1 MQSAIT
7 PVDIGSVVLLTDPHR
22 QGIPVAV
29 DIAPDPHIILVYEG
43 QDRFKPPT
51 KTDIHTYIQT
61 YTHYKKGEIRE
72 KATSSV
78 LLNKHSLTSARNCQ
92 YILLGWFYS
101 RLHLQ

>member
-51 KTDIHTYIQT
+51 KTDIHTYRHKLT
-61 YTHYKKGEIRE
+61 TKKERYV
-72 KATSSV
+72 KKQRAVS
-78 LLNKHSLTSARNCQ
+78 
-92 YILLGWFYS
+92 YS
-101 RLHLQ
+101 INTV